1 MSTDTM
7 ISINSVF
14 EYIRSEY
21 GSSVLETVQ
30 NSKNDSIVNR
40 VFDASVRT
48 GKDVPH
54 TANKIIAM
62 LRLIPN

>member
-1 MSTDTM
+1 MTTDTV
-7 ISINSVF
+7 ISINGVF

-21 GSSVLETVQ
+21 GAVVLETVQ
-30 NSKNDSIVNR
+30 NHKNSSMVNR

-48 GKDVPH
+48 GKDIPQ